1 MCTSLTGQSPNDAKY
16 EVYFPDWFNRRVARS
31 ICNILNM
38 KMGSFPIVYLGVA
51 ISSSR
56 LSRALFNH
64 MLVKSE
70 LKLNFWRNLNLSG
83 MGEATLINSIIMIFP
98 QYYMASYPIPDT
110 ILNSIEQLARKLFWS
125 QEGDIK
131 GVHLI
136 SWNKDTL
143 PKTEGG
149 SWYSQSEVS

>member
-16 EVYFPDWFNRRVARS
+16 EVYFPDLFNRMVARS

-64 MLVKSE
+64 MLVKAE
-70 LKLNFWRNLNLSG
+70 LKLNFWKILTCLGWVKLLS
-83 MGEATLINSIIMIFP
+83 SI
-98 QYYMASYPIPDT
+98 
-110 ILNSIEQLARKLFWS
+110 
-125 QEGDIK
+125 
-131 GVHLI
+131 
-136 SWNKDTL
+136 
-143 PKTEGG
+143 
-149 SWYSQSEVS
+149 VSS